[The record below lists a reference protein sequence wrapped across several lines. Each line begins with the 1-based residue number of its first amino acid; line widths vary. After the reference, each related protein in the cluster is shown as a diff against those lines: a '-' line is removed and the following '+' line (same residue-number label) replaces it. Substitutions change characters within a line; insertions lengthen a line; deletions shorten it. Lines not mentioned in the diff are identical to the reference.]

1 MKSETTDVKNLRKS
15 VKGALRNLQG
25 ITTHQHLKKIDGG
38 FRSELAETTET
49 MLNFL
54 QDSSDPAKVEAMEL
68 QMLNVIDNIE
78 NGTTE
83 KVLSKSRNLF
93 ISNCFRRV
101 RPRLDAQKWSN
112 QGKQFQMHQWKCLQT
127 ILELKLHR
135 QIMNFKPQMLFI
147 KVKTRPR

>member
-1 MKSETTDVKNLRKS
+1 MSSADSRRSLVNIHKMEKKGLYWFSYRPCWASTLDINKVVDDFEEIREIFDGITSKVAQSDMKGENTDVKTLRKS

-68 QMLNVIDNIE
+68 QMLNVIDNID

-83 KVLSKSRNLF
+83 TVFS
-93 ISNCFRRV
+93 
-101 RPRLDAQKWSN
+101 
-112 QGKQFQMHQWKCLQT
+112 
-127 ILELKLHR
+127 
-135 QIMNFKPQMLFI
+135 
-147 KVKTRPR
+147 